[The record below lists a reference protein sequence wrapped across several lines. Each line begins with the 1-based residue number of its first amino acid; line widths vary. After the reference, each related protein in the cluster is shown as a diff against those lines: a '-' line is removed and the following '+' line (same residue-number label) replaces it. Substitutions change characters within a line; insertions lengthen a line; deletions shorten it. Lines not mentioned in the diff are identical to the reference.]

1 MNRSQA
7 IETISRQDFLALGM
21 KHLAYIKPVELEGK
35 PAFAVFAADGSQLA
49 VMASRDIA
57 AAAVRQHDMEPVSIH

>member
-1 MNRSQA
+1 MNRSEA

-21 KHLAYIKPVELEGK
+21 NHLAYIKSVELEGK
-35 PAFAVFAADGSQLA
+35 PAYAVFAADGSQLA
-49 VMASRDIA
+49 VMPNRDVA